1 MLMEVEEKLQYIKSV
16 DPEGS
21 ERLRRLLDRRSFL
34 LDRNVYGER
43 FTERQFNLVFDP
55 LLTSAYEKARIL
67 EQLGMHDSTVAALSD
82 ALSLDKAR
90 VFDHL
95 KDLLKKNMVGIEAF
109 QERHP
114 VFRKR

>member
-1 MLMEVEEKLQYIKSV
+1 MEIEEKLEYIKSI

-21 ERLRRLLDRRSFL
+21 ERLRRLLERKSFL
-34 LDRNVYGER
+34 LDKNVYGER
-43 FTERQFNLVFDP
+43 FTDRQFDLVFDP

-67 EQLGMHDSTVAALSD
+67 ELLTGQDQTVSAL
-82 ALSLDKAR
+82 ATGLSMDKAR

-95 KDLLKKNMVGIEAF
+95 KDLLKKNMVEIAGYA
-109 QERHP
+109 ERHP